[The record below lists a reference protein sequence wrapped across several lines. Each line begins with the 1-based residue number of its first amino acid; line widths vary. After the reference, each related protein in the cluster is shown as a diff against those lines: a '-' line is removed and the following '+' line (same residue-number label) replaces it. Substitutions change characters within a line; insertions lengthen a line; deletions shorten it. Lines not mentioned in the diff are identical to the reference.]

1 MNILM
6 NPNNQLTNDILS
18 LLKSMNLEPA
28 WMNKAEQFFDFSQE
42 INFSLLNGTRIHSL
56 ELWNSAVSAKAKKI
70 VSDIRQKNDFRYS
83 DRYILFMDAINV
95 TEFMV
100 YRYFDFRSL
109 LSCVFAGM
117 RRRFPDKSPSVCQY
131 RIRYFLL

>member
-18 LLKSMNLEPA
+18 LLKSMNLEPT

-70 VSDIRQKNDFRYS
+70 VPLFRFPVQHGT
-83 DRYILFMDAINV
+83 DRH
-95 TEFMV
+95 
-100 YRYFDFRSL
+100 RSL

-117 RRRFPDKSPSVCQY
+117 RR
-131 RIRYFLL
+131 